1 MYMHLLWRFET
12 NSFVISY
19 PGNSHPSKL
28 LLNQYCALCISKWL
42 YPDMLLMFF
51 VPFFIYYANMPV
63 PFSSS
68 FLSFCIYYYKIQDFY
83 MLMFVTTVRYDTY
96 VLLYKDICFFK
107 FISCITIFY
116 LIFFFLILNL
126 TNFI

>member
-1 MYMHLLWRFET
+1 
-12 NSFVISY
+12 
-19 PGNSHPSKL
+19 
-28 LLNQYCALCISKWL
+28 
-42 YPDMLLMFF
+42 MLLMFF

-107 FISCITIFY
+107 FNPVLQYFTSYFS
-116 LIFFFLILNL
+116 FL
-126 TNFI
+126 F